1 MTDKVPLHDRIE
13 EGNKVDSEL
22 DQSLAWVFNQEFETD
37 FYEASRSLNH
47 LYYQRTKGNLPTLD
61 DDHGK
66 LSDVEKYW
74 STVDDVLI
82 KLCGWSFDGLVKLT
96 NERIEEQLEAGGDG
110 DVSTLETSRL

>member
-22 DQSLAWVFNQEFETD
+22 DQSLAWVFNQEFEAD

-66 LSDVEKYW
+66 LSDVE
-74 STVDDVLI
+74 
-82 KLCGWSFDGLVKLT
+82 
-96 NERIEEQLEAGGDG
+96 EQLEAGGDG